1 MNLASIIDPHPAD
14 ATVIISAGETI
25 TYGDLRAQVAGMR
38 GGLSALGVA
47 PGDRVAVIMASNWYF
62 VVAYLGALGAGAVV
76 VPLNPQ
82 SPAAELTREMAAV
95 RPKVVFV
102 GPTGQAAFNAVDR
115 RAIGI
120 EHVLV
125 PEGVSIDGAHPI
137 EDLLV
142 ADPIPLIP
150 RGADDVAVLMFTSGT
165 AGSPKAAMLTH
176 GNLLANLHQMQ
187 SAPGASLLA
196 SDVGL
201 CVLPLF
207 HIYGLNALLG
217 LAFYAGAS
225 VVLVQRF
232 DPATALQTIRDRRV
246 TLIAGVPPM
255 YESWASLPAGDAT
268 RADFATVRMAG
279 SGASKLD
286 PLLHDQF
293 LARFGLDIGEGYG
306 LTEAAPGV
314 TSSGGDERRSGT
326 IGLPLP
332 GVDVRLVDVD
342 GSATLIGDAGEI
354 WVRGPNVFVGYL
366 DDPEASARSL
376 TVDGWLRTGDMAV
389 ADSDGYLTI
398 VDRMK
403 DLIIVSGFNVYPG
416 EVEEVLVAHPGVAD
430 VAVVGVAH
438 PHTGETVK
446 AFVVPK
452 PDRMLEED
460 DLIAFCADELAR
472 YKCPS
477 KIMFV
482 DRIPHGMGGKVLRR
496 ELRV

>member
-1 MNLASIIDPHPAD
+1 MNLASIIEAHPAD
-14 ATVIISAGETI
+14 NQAIISSGETI
-25 TYGDLRAQVAGMR
+25 TYGDLRAQVAGVR
-38 GGLSALGVA
+38 GGLSAIGVG
-47 PGDRVAVIMASNWYF
+47 PGDRVAVVMASNWYF

-82 SPAAELTREMAAV
+82 SPAAELTRELATI
-95 RPKVVFV
+95 RPKVAFV
-102 GPTGQAAFNAVDR
+102 GPTGRAAFNAIDR

-125 PEGVSIDGAHPI
+125 PEGVSIDGARSI

-142 ADPIPLIP
+142 ADPVPIVSREPS
-150 RGADDVAVLMFTSGT
+150 DVAVLMFTSGT

-187 SAPGASLLA
+187 SAPGAAVSA
-196 SDVGL
+196 TDVGL

-217 LAFYAGAS
+217 LALSAGAS
-225 VVLVQRF
+225 LVLVQRF
-232 DPATALQTIRDRRV
+232 DPATALQTIRDRHV
-246 TLIAGVPPM
+246 TVVAGVPPM
-255 YESWASLPAGDAT
+255 YESWASLPAGEAT
-268 RADFATVRMAG
+268 RNDFATVRMAA

-286 PLLHDQF
+286 PSLHDHF
-293 LARFGLDIGEGYG
+293 LDRFGLDIGEGYG
-306 LTEAAPGV
+306 LTEASPGV
-314 TSSGGDERRSGT
+314 TSSAGDERRAGT

-332 GVDVRLVDVD
+332 GVEVRLVDVD
-342 GSATLIGDAGEI
+342 GSATLVGDAGEI
-354 WVRGPNVFVGYL
+354 WVRGPNVFAGYL

-376 TVDGWLRTGDMAV
+376 TAEGWLRTGDLAV
-389 ADSDGYLTI
+389 ADADGYLTI
-398 VDRMK
+398 VDRLK

-416 EVEEVLVAHPGVAD
+416 EVEEVLAAHPGVAD

-460 DLIAFCADELAR
+460 DLIAFCAEELAR

-496 ELRV
+496 ELRL